1 VQISSWSKALW
12 NGPSLTVAAL
22 FRGSGRETMFKR
34 SHYVA
39 FGLVAL
45 LTLVIL
51 NLPAGIS
58 AGVRRVVASM
68 FVPLVGLTTATKQS
82 VSQTVDAVTPRRELL
97 RQNEALRQEN
107 QELRLELARGQ
118 DSQLENQRF
127 RQHFAWQQRA
137 LWKVRLARVVLREP
151 ANWWRTVQIDFGSR
165 NGAKINMPVLTSD
178 GFLAGRISSVSLT
191 RSEVVLLGDPNCK
204 VAARVENEAGDT
216 GVIGASGPLHGN
228 FVELAYLSRSAN
240 VKPGQQVKT
249 SGLGGIFPRDIPLG
263 QVVDAQPVE
272 YGLGIL
278 AQVKLAANLGAL
290 SEVWVL
296 ISSGKES

>member
-1 VQISSWSKALW
+1 ML
-12 NGPSLTVAAL
+12 
-22 FRGSGRETMFKR
+22 KR

-39 FGLVAL
+39 LGLVAL

-51 NLPAGIS
+51 NLPAGITS
-58 AGVRRVVASM
+58 KVRRAIASM
-68 FVPLVGLTTATKQS
+68 FVPLVGLTTATRQS
-82 VSQTVDAVTPRRELL
+82 VSQAADVVTPRRELL
-97 RQNEALRQEN
+97 RQNEVLRQEN
-107 QELRLELARGQ
+107 QELRLELVRAQ
-118 DSQLENQRF
+118 DAQVENQRF

-137 LWKVRLARVVLREP
+137 PWKVRLARVVLRDP
-151 ANWWRTVQIDFGSR
+151 SNWWRTIQIDFGSR
-165 NGAKINMPVLTSD
+165 NGAKVNMAVLTTD
-178 GFLAGRISSVSLT
+178 GSLAGRISSVSLT

-249 SGLGGIFPRDIPLG
+249 SGLGGIFPKDIPLG
-263 QVVDAQPVE
+263 QVVDAQSVE

-290 SEVWVL
+290 NEVWVL
-296 ISSGKES
+296 VSSDKDS